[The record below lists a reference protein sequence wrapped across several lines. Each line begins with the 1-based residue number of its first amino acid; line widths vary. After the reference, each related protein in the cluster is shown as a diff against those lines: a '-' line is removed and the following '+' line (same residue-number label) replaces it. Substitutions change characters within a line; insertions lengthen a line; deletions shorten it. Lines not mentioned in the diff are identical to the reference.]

1 MTTKA
6 DIWMPLYIADY
17 LADTAYLTTEQSG
30 AYLHLLM
37 AYWRNGPPPDNDGIL
52 ASITKL
58 PPDAWSIT
66 RAVLVH
72 YFEVCDG
79 RWIHRRVERELDR
92 AKVNREKSHA
102 RAVAGAKARWGKADN
117 QDGMLEALPES
128 MLKQCPSPS
137 PSPSTTKSTADQK
150 PGADAPVVPT
160 LDLDGHPTP
169 SRPGRQADVDDVFA
183 HWCTT
188 LGHPQAKLTDDRR
201 KLISKALGWGYSVDQ
216 LREAIDGCAMTPHNM
231 GINDRGQRYDGLHII
246 LRSGDQIDRFIGNN
260 KNPPRAGDWNRKIQQ
275 GAASVNEFV
284 NGGAQ

>member
-1 MTTKA
+1 MSQMKA

-37 AYWRNGPPPDNDGIL
+37 AYWRNGPPPDNDAIL

-58 PPDAWSIT
+58 SPDAWSNA
-66 RAVLVH
+66 RAVLVQ
-72 YFEVCDG
+72 YFQVSGG
-79 RWIHRRVERELDR
+79 RWHNKRADAEIANAQENRQKNHDR
-92 AKVNREKSHA
+92 A
-102 RAVAGAKARWGKADN
+102 AKAAAARWSKQGGM
-117 QDGMLEALPES
+117 QDAMLEALPGQSAE
-128 MLKQCPSPS
+128 QCPSPS
-137 PSPSTTKSTADQK
+137 PSPTPKQSTSRA
-150 PGADAPVVPT
+150 GADAPVEPT
-160 LDLDGHPTP
+160 LDLDGQPAP
-169 SRPGRQADVDDVFA
+169 SKSGRQADVDAVFF
-183 HWCTT
+183 HWCTK

-246 LRSGDQIDRFIGNN
+246 LRSGDQIDRFIGNHR
-260 KNPPRAGDWNRKIQQ
+260 NPPRSGDWNRKIQQ